1 MRNYEVTKMEKQKA
15 MPYGRQGFVAI
26 VTVLMISALV
36 LLVSLS
42 VTVMA
47 ISQLQGSL
55 SQTTGED
62 KWYLTDGC
70 VEDALLKISQSPAYA
85 GGSITRPEGTCKIV
99 LSKTGN
105 VYTLTVN
112 SSSTSYNRT
121 VAVTATRTGTIT
133 ISNWKE
139 I

>member
-1 MRNYEVTKMEKQKA
+1 MKNDK
-15 MPYGRQGFVAI
+15 GFIAI
-26 VTVLMISALV
+26 VTILMISALV

-42 VTVMA
+42 VTAMA

-55 SQTTGED
+55 GQTNGEE

-70 VEDALLKISQSPAYA
+70 VEDALLKIRAGPSYA
-85 GGSITRPEGTCKIV
+85 GGSITRPEGTCNV
-99 LSKTGN
+99 VVSQAGN

-112 SSSTSYNRT
+112 SASTSYNRT
-121 VAVTATRTGTIT
+121 ARVTATRSGTVT
-133 ISNWKE
+133 VSSWKE